1 MNLSSFIV
9 TFFLF
14 ALQQQEVNGS
24 FVVTQKEKQCL
35 ESTGELFKDNNEL
48 IAARHNYATSMDT
61 EMTSQLTMTAKYPD
75 DKLKEYEKLCYANN
89 GILHVIKID
98 FFDCKLGNV
107 QKDVELTLKNF
118 ANCLA
123 DTEECAEFNQ
133 ENLLEEA
140 WEDLG
145 LHCEVE
151 DAPTNPATP
160 RDNDDKPD
168 HADPKDLPY
177 NVDDDLAREEEKA
190 AAGGADE
197 MDKKEKAAEYTP
209 KEEAGKKQ
217 KKKRS
222 AGRKFFRFVTFV
234 GIVGAIG
241 YVVYDRRY
249 GRFGGG
255 RYPRLPFGG
264 VATGSRFQTG
274 MGGGGDSGFVSNYNL
289 LSAEEELNFGAGDHE
304 LQLSSNL
311 VS

>member
-9 TFFLF
+9 ATFFLF
-14 ALQQQEVNGS
+14 RTASAVDGS
-24 FVVTQKEKQCL
+24 FVVTPEEKRCL
-35 ESTGELFKDNNEL
+35 ESTGELFKNNDKL
-48 IAARHNYATSMDT
+48 IAARHNYATSMNT

-75 DKLKEYEKLCYANN
+75 DKLKEYEKICYENN

-98 FFDCKLGNV
+98 FFDCKLGNNL
-107 QKDVELTLKNF
+107 QNDVELTLKNF

-123 DTEECAEFNQ
+123 DTEECAEFDQ

-160 RDNDDKPD
+160 TDNEKPD
-168 HADPKDLPY
+168 NTDPGDLPY

-197 MDKKEKAAEYTP
+197 MEKKEKAAEYTP
-209 KEEAGKKQ
+209 KEQASKQ
-217 KKKRS
+217 EKKRS
-222 AGRKFFRFVTFV
+222 AGSRFFRFVTFV

-241 YVVYDRRY
+241 YVVYDRRRY
-249 GRFGGG
+249 GRFGG
-255 RYPRLPFGG
+255 RYPQLPFGG
-264 VATGSRFQTG
+264 VATGSRFQRG
-274 MGGGGDSGFVSNYNL
+274 MGGGDSGFVSNYNL
-289 LSAEEELNFGAGDHE
+289 LSGEDELNFGAGDHE